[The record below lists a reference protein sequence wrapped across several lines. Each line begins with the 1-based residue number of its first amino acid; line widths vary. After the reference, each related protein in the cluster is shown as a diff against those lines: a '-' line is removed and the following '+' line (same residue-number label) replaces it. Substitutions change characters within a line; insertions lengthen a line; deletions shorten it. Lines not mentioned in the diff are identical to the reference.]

1 MTRSRYITPV
11 GLPASASQRLRQF
24 DARRM
29 RFYTL
34 SMTFLVLVLPAFL
47 IVAVVYPADAIEA
60 RLPWLS
66 AVMALLLPG
75 LPTLVLE
82 FAEKYPWLVFIVGGA
97 IWLLRRAGRVVK
109 EAAQEYAFQAWR
121 RTTAAGPGQ
130 VKLPM
135 PPNRGLLWAP
145 PWNATVVVITGLVV
159 LLVVNVFS
167 PQDVIVSAAADLG
180 ACDGVRGECWLGP
193 GESVMMTLRADQPRN
208 ETGVLLEAGRAYQ
221 ARFVG
226 RTAWRDGE
234 KIQPAPEGF
243 QFDADY
249 VGITKYW
256 WLRWRRPL
264 PEGRWFEVVGRIDR
278 EPQVFSVLDA
288 ADATRPFSFTAPHA
302 GELVLFVNDV
312 PYGNNSGAMTVEISR
327 R

>member
-1 MTRSRYITPV
+1 MWRSRYITPV
-11 GLPASASQRLRQF
+11 GLPASANQRLRQF

-97 IWLLRRAGRVVK
+97 IWLLRRASRVVK

-121 RTTAAGPGQ
+121 RTTAAGPGRAM
-130 VKLPM
+130 LPM

-145 PWNATVVVITGLVV
+145 PCNATVVVITGLVV
-159 LLVVNVFS
+159 LLVVNVLS
-167 PQDVIVSAAADLG
+167 PQDVIV
-180 ACDGVRGECWLGP
+180 
-193 GESVMMTLRADQPRN
+193 
-208 ETGVLLEAGRAYQ
+208 
-221 ARFVG
+221 
-226 RTAWRDGE
+226 
-234 KIQPAPEGF
+234 
-243 QFDADY
+243 
-249 VGITKYW
+249 
-256 WLRWRRPL
+256 
-264 PEGRWFEVVGRIDR
+264 
-278 EPQVFSVLDA
+278 
-288 ADATRPFSFTAPHA
+288 
-302 GELVLFVNDV
+302 NDV
-312 PYGNNSGAMTVEISR
+312 PNGNNSGAMTVEISR